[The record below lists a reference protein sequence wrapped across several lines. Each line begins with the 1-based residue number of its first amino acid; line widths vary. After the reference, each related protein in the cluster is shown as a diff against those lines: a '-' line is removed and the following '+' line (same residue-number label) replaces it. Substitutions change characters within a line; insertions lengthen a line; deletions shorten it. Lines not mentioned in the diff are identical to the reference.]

1 MPRQLTFELPSKTAL
16 EREDFFVSETNA
28 VAVETLADW
37 ESWPGRKMLLVGPA
51 GSGKTHLAHVW
62 ADDAGAIVV
71 RADRLQDLDIAQLVQ
86 ANLNIVVEDIATI
99 AGQSSRE
106 DALFHLHNLLLA
118 EGGHLLMTAKTAPG
132 VWNFT
137 LPDLASR
144 VQSAGRAEL
153 MPADDLL
160 LSVILVKLFAD
171 RQLVVKPTVISY
183 LVGQMDRS
191 FDAARRLV
199 DALDRAALVEGRA
212 ITKPLATR
220 ILETFSNDEA

>member
-1 MPRQLTFELPSKTAL
+1 MSRQLTFELPSRTAL
-16 EREDFFVSETNA
+16 EREDFFVTDTNT
-28 VAVETLADW
+28 VAVETIEDW
-37 ESWPGRKMLLVGPA
+37 ENWPGRKMLLVGPA
-51 GSGKTHLAHVW
+51 GSGKTHLAYVW
-62 ADDAGAIVV
+62 AADVEAVV
-71 RADRLQDLDIAQLVQ
+71 IAADRLQDLDIAKLVQ
-86 ANLNIVVEDIATI
+86 GNLHIVIEDIETI
-99 AGQSSRE
+99 TGQSSSE

-153 MPADDLL
+153 MPADDML

-220 ILETFSNDEA
+220 VLETFSNDEA